1 MLIKV
6 FPGLASKI
14 DQICQISRSYVL
26 KILSYAQKTF
36 FLHIN
41 EETLA
46 LSHLSAACFVLM
58 GMVILYLEAKSVLER
73 IYLYLFPYN
82 VSLGIYSKSN

>member
-1 MLIKV
+1 M
-6 FPGLASKI
+6 F
-14 DQICQISRSYVL
+14 

-46 LSHLSAACFVLM
+46 LSHLSCLSYLISITMAEELPNEALNTHISIHAALTCLFYKDMDKANSHLALVC
-58 GMVILYLEAKSVLER
+58 
-73 IYLYLFPYN
+73 IYC
-82 VSLGIYSKSN
+82 SKLID